1 MQGPPG
7 SGKTTIGAELVRAL
21 IDDGKRVGIVAGS
34 HAVVGNFLSRVERPA
49 LQRCNDAEQHC
60 GTDGVAQAGS
70 TAEVVQALQ
79 DGCQLVGGTA
89 WLWSEPSVASLLDVI
104 VVDEAGQF
112 SLANA
117 VAVSRA
123 ARSMV
128 LLGDPQQLAQPTRA
142 LHPDGAGVSVLGH
155 LLEGHDTIPPE
166 RGIFLGTSWRMHPE
180 ITAYVS
186 DLSYD
191 GRLHS
196 GENQDRQAVDA
207 DADLR
212 GSGLRVLEVEHKGN
226 AAASRQEVDRVRMA
240 SIEEHLSGEAA

>member
-1 MQGPPG
+1 MPATLDDVVAAGFALNGQVLAVQGPPG

-21 IDDGKRVGIVAGS
+21 VDDGKKVGIVAGS

-60 GTDGVAQAGS
+60 GSDGVKQAGS

-79 DGCQLVGGTA
+79 NGCQLVGGTA
-89 WLWSEPSVASLLDVI
+89 WLWSDPAVAGLLDVI

-142 LHPDGAGVSVLGH
+142 LHPDGAGVSVLAH
-155 LLEGHDTIPPE
+155 LLETHDTIPPD
-166 RGIFLGTSWRMHPE
+166 RGIFLGRQLHGASLAPLRQRGQSNQTSSSRASTKTCAGLAPLA
-180 ITAYVS
+180 TVTV
-186 DLSYD
+186 
-191 GRLHS
+191 R
-196 GENQDRQAVDA
+196 RQ
-207 DADLR
+207 R
-212 GSGLRVLEVEHKGN
+212 
-226 AAASRQEVDRVRMA
+226 
-240 SIEEHLSGEAA
+240 